1 MTLEVVMSKTGAAV
15 SVREIKAAIRSL
27 PTRKKS
33 SLLLWLAEMEEK
45 EWDEQIRRDAGKG
58 KLQALLDEVD
68 GDIARGKLQR
78 MP

>member
-1 MTLEVVMSKTGAAV
+1 MSKTGAAV

-27 PTRKKS
+27 PARKKS
-33 SLLLWLAEMEEK
+33 SLLQWLADMEEK
-45 EWDEQIRRDAGKG
+45 EWDARIRRDAGKG

-68 GDIARGKLQR
+68 EDIARGKLQR

>member
-1 MTLEVVMSKTGAAV
+1 MSKTGAAV

-27 PTRKKS
+27 PIRKKS